1 MRSKKQL
8 LLINPPAN
16 ADVGKQLHME
26 NLGLGYVAA
35 AVRRNLGDSHEAH
48 IWDCSIVDPAGK
60 FIGALLKKLSPDY
73 VGLSLSTMNANGG
86 VQVAAQIKEFDPS
99 IRIILGGVLPT
110 SLPTDELQIF
120 SPDAIVRG
128 EGEALVSPVLTALDA
143 AAGPGEREVL
153 EVSQDVPLD
162 VDAVGWPSRDMLPW
176 QLRLHPQTSIS
187 ASRGCPYRCS
197 FCSIP
202 QPGGKKGWRPRNIE
216 DVVAEMEFIHKR
228 HHCAHF
234 YFVDDNF
241 VLPTAGSHKRAE
253 HFAHLVLEKLPD
265 IRFGFM
271 CRSAAIEPELFR
283 LLKKAGLAGVFL
295 GIESFSQ
302 PVLDRYRKQETV
314 EEHIEAISTLNDLGI
329 TTNPGFI
336 FFDQWTKVSEINDTI
351 NVMKR
356 IHFQS
361 LESMNSKLTC
371 YKGSAIA
378 DEITENFDEKPS
390 IGIKKY
396 ALQDAAVKKLFDQC
410 CEIFY
415 QVLPTMDSYAAYQ
428 RKSYCMGYLLP
439 YFLNTSREALFL
451 KYYTESHGFW
461 KKGERGVMQFLQ
473 DSANADTDAVRDIG
487 PVLAGEVDPLWRQGN
502 DTAERFFRLAG
513 VVLGN
518 QLHQES
524 RSQVRLAALGF
535 TSPLPGLDI
544 DALFAHADAIR
555 PENRIVLAESM
566 AQYRGAKA
574 QDAFEFLF
582 KEDSDAVAIAAIDAA
597 LRIFYLPVIPL
608 AEAALAGR
616 ADGGSPALRDA
627 VARARALFQ
636 LSYPEYILAYGRQ
649 VNQGGEGNQPTLL
662 ASPPTGRA

>member
-99 IRIILGGVLPT
+99 MRIILGGVLPT
-110 SLPTDELQIF
+110 SLTTDELRIF

-241 VLPTAGSHKRAE
+241 VLPTAGSRKRAE

-410 CEIFY
+410 CEIFIRCCRPWTATP
-415 QVLPTMDSYAAYQ
+415 PTS
-428 RKSYCMGYLLP
+428 
-439 YFLNTSREALFL
+439 
-451 KYYTESHGFW
+451 
-461 KKGERGVMQFLQ
+461 ER
-473 DSANADTDAVRDIG
+473 
-487 PVLAGEVDPLWRQGN
+487 
-502 DTAERFFRLAG
+502 
-513 VVLGN
+513 
-518 QLHQES
+518 
-524 RSQVRLAALGF
+524 
-535 TSPLPGLDI
+535 
-544 DALFAHADAIR
+544 
-555 PENRIVLAESM
+555 
-566 AQYRGAKA
+566 
-574 QDAFEFLF
+574 
-582 KEDSDAVAIAAIDAA
+582 AIAWVICC
-597 LRIFYLPVIPL
+597 RIFSIP
-608 AEAALAGR
+608 AGKRCFSSIIRKATASGRRGSGASCSFSRTAPMPRPTRCATSDRSWPKKSIPCGGR
-616 ADGGSPALRDA
+616 AMTRPNAFSGWPAWSLA
-627 VARARALFQ
+627 INCARNHAPR
-636 LSYPEYILAYGRQ
+636 SGWRPW
-649 VNQGGEGNQPTLL
+649 
-662 ASPPTGRA
+662 ASPRRCPAWT